1 MKFEVNGLREE
12 SGCGVAAGR
21 FPRLQ
26 RPPQRLRFPKKN
38 NLSQSTTK
46 QEPERQ
52 IIYQE
57 IPDPKWLEFKPEY
70 KPNQVPTNLTTK
82 DIPVEQPKN
91 NKKNKTKKNQNK
103 DNSTANNEKNKKNK
117 KGHPE
122 QEKALSYRVQQGTET
137 VKKGER
143 G

>member
-1 MKFEVNGLREE
+1 MKFEENGLREE
-12 SGCGVAAGR
+12 ESGCVVAAGR
-21 FPRLQ
+21 FPRLR

-38 NLSQSTTK
+38 NHSQSTTTK

-57 IPDPKWLEFKPEY
+57 IPDPKWLEFKPDY

-82 DIPVEQPKN
+82 DVPVEQPKK

-103 DNSTANNEKNKKNK
+103 DNSTVNNKKNKNKKNANLNNK
-117 KGHPE
+117 KKH
-122 QEKALSYRVQQGTET
+122 
-137 VKKGER
+137 
-143 G
+143 

>member
-1 MKFEVNGLREE
+1 MKFEENNLREEE
-12 SGCGVAAGR
+12 SGCVVAAGR
-21 FPRLQ
+21 FPRLR

-57 IPDPKWLEFKPEY
+57 IPDPKWLEFKPDY

-82 DIPVEQPKN
+82 DVPVEQPKK

-103 DNSTANNEKNKKNK
+103 DNSTVNNEKKKKTKNAVLKNK
-117 KGHPE
+117 KKH
-122 QEKALSYRVQQGTET
+122 
-137 VKKGER
+137 
-143 G
+143 

>member
-1 MKFEVNGLREE
+1 MKFEENGLREE
-12 SGCGVAAGR
+12 ESGCVVAAGR
-21 FPRLQ
+21 FPRLR
-26 RPPQRLRFPKKN
+26 RPSQRLRFPKKN

-57 IPDPKWLEFKPEY
+57 IPDPKWLEFKPDY

-82 DIPVEQPKN
+82 DVPVEQPKK

-103 DNSTANNEKNKKNK
+103 DNSTVNNVKNKKTKNAVLNK
-117 KGHPE
+117 K
-122 QEKALSYRVQQGTET
+122 
-137 VKKGER
+137 KKH
-143 G
+143 